1 MNLYK
6 IFGIIGLT
14 LLIIGILVKS
24 EKREM
29 RNKIYIIGGAF
40 LLLYSLYI
48 RDTIFIFLQIIFIF
62 VSIYDLHKMKN

>member
-40 LLLYSLYI
+40 FYYI
-48 RDTIFIFLQIIFIF
+48 AYI
-62 VSIYDLHKMKN
+62 